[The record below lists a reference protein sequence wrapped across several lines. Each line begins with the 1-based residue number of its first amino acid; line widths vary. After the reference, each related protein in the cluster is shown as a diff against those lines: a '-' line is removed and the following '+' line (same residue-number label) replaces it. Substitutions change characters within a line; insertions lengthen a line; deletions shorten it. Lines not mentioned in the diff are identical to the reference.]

1 MISYSPLLFSFLQ
14 KKEKLL
20 TWSDLPEGFKP
31 TQSQIA
37 DCCTPKEIHNFV
49 KNLIKEQKK

>member
-1 MISYSPLLFSFLQ
+1 MISYSPLLFQFLN

-20 TWSDLPEGFKP
+20 TWSDMPEGIKP

-37 DCCTPKEIHNFV
+37 DCCTPTEIHNLV
-49 KNLIKEQKK
+49 KNIIKAQKK